1 MADANKKR
9 RLCDMDAEEFM
20 MHGFDS
26 DVCED
31 DNEPKMAAKN
41 VSQTE
46 VKDCSQQHTKKSK
59 SADHKNQ
66 LARLEEK
73 DPEFFKFL
81 KENDKEL
88 LDFND
93 SDTGSE
99 VESDDDDDDDDDVED
114 DGKSKD
120 SKNDKKHKKSTEKTD
135 ESDEEDDDDDLGEED
150 TENEKDVGKTVTLEM
165 IKQWRTGLEKNSLH
179 SLKQTLRAFRSAV
192 HGALDIGGDDKSQ
205 PRLTFKVEGDT
216 VFNAIIQLCLKQVY
230 PVLFHHVGGTH
241 NKHGKR
247 VLPSSH
253 TKWSQ
258 VKTPVKHYL
267 NDVLQLLRTLAEPSM
282 LCVIL
287 RHAQQLSPYY
297 ACFPKVARAFIKRSV
312 RMWSRGEEHVRVL
325 AFLGIRNV
333 ATMMPS
339 SLLEFSV
346 KQLYMNFVKNTKFTS
361 PKTKP
366 VITFMQNSL
375 VEIFSLDD
383 HLTYQHGFVYI
394 RQLAIHLRN
403 AIMQKKKASYQSVYN
418 WQYIHCLHLWCRI
431 VSEVKSNGLLDP
443 LIYPLVQT
451 VIGAI
456 KLVPAARY
464 YPLRFHC
471 IRSLNLLSQS
481 TDTYIPVAPFLLEI
495 LESAEFNKKTKMS
508 TAKPTEFSCILKVS
522 KQQLGTKPYQDA
534 VVDHIFE
541 LLLEFFSV
549 HAHSIAFPEIAL
561 PAVVRLRKFIKTT
574 SVPKYRKQLKQ
585 LVDKIEETST
595 EVTNRRSKVSFSPKD
610 IDEVERWTA
619 QYRQQ
624 PNAIVKFYKTWKA
637 MKPSVTQNEELA
649 EGENDMNEETSDDE
663 QIETPK
669 RKRGS
674 SDNKKEQEKQTT
686 KKMKK
691 NLKKPAG
698 EKNTQTTNESMDAD
712 KEDIVEDFQF
722 SSEED

>member
-1 MADANKKR
+1 
-9 RLCDMDAEEFM
+9 
-20 MHGFDS
+20 
-26 DVCED
+26 
-31 DNEPKMAAKN
+31 
-41 VSQTE
+41 
-46 VKDCSQQHTKKSK
+46 
-59 SADHKNQ
+59 
-66 LARLEEK
+66 
-73 DPEFFKFL
+73 
-81 KENDKEL
+81 
-88 LDFND
+88 
-93 SDTGSE
+93 
-99 VESDDDDDDDDDVED
+99 
-114 DGKSKD
+114 
-120 SKNDKKHKKSTEKTD
+120 
-135 ESDEEDDDDDLGEED
+135 
-150 TENEKDVGKTVTLEM
+150 
-165 IKQWRTGLEKNSLH
+165 
-179 SLKQTLRAFRSAV
+179 
-192 HGALDIGGDDKSQ
+192 
-205 PRLTFKVEGDT
+205 
-216 VFNAIIQLCLKQVY
+216 
-230 PVLFHHVGGTH
+230 
-241 NKHGKR
+241 
-247 VLPSSH
+247 
-253 TKWSQ
+253 
-258 VKTPVKHYL
+258 
-267 NDVLQLLRTLAEPSM
+267 
-282 LCVIL
+282 
-287 RHAQQLSPYY
+287 
-297 ACFPKVARAFIKRSV
+297 
-312 RMWSRGEEHVRVL
+312 MWSRGEEHVRVL

-366 VITFMQNSL
+366 VIIFMQNSL
-375 VEIFSLDD
+375 MEIFSLDD

-495 LESAEFNKKTKMS
+495 LESVEFNKKTKMS

-649 EGENDMNEETSDDE
+649 EGENDVTEETSDDE

-669 RKRGS
+669 RKRKRGS
-674 SDNKKEQEKQTT
+674 SENKKEQEKQTT

-691 NLKKPAG
+691 NFKKPAG

>member
-1 MADANKKR
+1 
-9 RLCDMDAEEFM
+9 MDAEEFM

-31 DNEPKMAAKN
+31 DDKPKSATEN
-41 VSQTE
+41 TSQA
-46 VKDCSQQHTKKSK
+46 VKDCSQQHTKRSK
-59 SADHKNQ
+59 SADHKSQ

-99 VESDDDDDDDDDVED
+99 VESDDDDEEDYDDKSKVSKDNKDKKSTGKTDQSDEDDDDDVL
-114 DGKSKD
+114 
-120 SKNDKKHKKSTEKTD
+120 
-135 ESDEEDDDDDLGEED
+135 DEEDIEH
-150 TENEKDVGKTVTLEM
+150 EKGVSKTVTLEL

-192 HGALDIGGDDKSQ
+192 HGALDISGDSKSQ

-230 PVLFHHVGGTH
+230 PVLFHYVGGTH

-253 TKWSQ
+253 AKWSQ
-258 VKTPVKHYL
+258 VKTSVKHYL

-297 ACFPKVARAFIKRSV
+297 ACFPKVAKAFIKRSV

-346 KQLYMNFVKNTKFTS
+346 KQLYMNFVKNTKFMS
-361 PKTKP
+361 PKTQP

-403 AIMQKKKASYQSVYN
+403 AILQKKKDSYQSVYN
-418 WQYIHCLHLWCRI
+418 WQYIHCLHLWCRV

-471 IRSLNLLSQS
+471 IRSLNLVSQS

-495 LESAEFNKKTKMS
+495 LESVEFNKKTKMS

-522 KQQLGTKPYQDA
+522 KQQLGAKPYQDA

-619 QYRQQ
+619 QYKQQ
-624 PNAIVKFYKTWKA
+624 PNAIVKFHKAWKA

-649 EGENDMNEETSDDE
+649 ERENDVNEESSDDG
-663 QIETPK
+663 TPK
-669 RKRGS
+669 RKRKHGS
-674 SDNKKEQEKQTT
+674 SENKKEQEKETT

-691 NLKKPAG
+691 NLRKPAAV
-698 EKNTQTTNESMDAD
+698 KNSQTTNQAVDLD

>member
-1 MADANKKR
+1 MADAKKKNR

-26 DVCED
+26 DVCEED
-31 DNEPKMAAKN
+31 ESEN
-41 VSQTE
+41 VSRTAIE
-46 VKDCSQQHTKKSK
+46 DKPSQEHKLTKKSK

-66 LARLEEK
+66 LARLQEK
-73 DPEFFKFL
+73 DPEFYKFL

-99 VESDDDDDDDDDVED
+99 EESDDDDEDDENKDDDDSEDDKKVKKNAAKKDESDDDDDNDDELVD
-114 DGKSKD
+114 KD
-120 SKNDKKHKKSTEKTD
+120 ADRKTD
-135 ESDEEDDDDDLGEED
+135 S
-150 TENEKDVGKTVTLEM
+150 GKLVTLEM
-165 IKQWRTGLEKNSLH
+165 IKQWRTGLEKNSLN

-192 HGALDIGGDDKSQ
+192 HGALDISSDDKSQ
-205 PRLTFKVEGDT
+205 TRLTFKVEGDT

-230 PVLFHHVGGTH
+230 PVLFHLVGGTN

-247 VLPSSH
+247 FLPSSH
-253 TKWSQ
+253 AKWSQ
-258 VKTPVKHYL
+258 VKTSVKHYL

-287 RHAQQLSPYY
+287 RHAQQLTPYY
-297 ACFPKVARAFIKRSV
+297 ACFPKVAKAFIKRSV
-312 RMWSRGEEHVRVL
+312 RMWSRGDEHVRVL

-346 KQLYMNFVKNTKFTS
+346 KQLYMNFVKNTKFMS
-361 PKTKP
+361 PKTRP
-366 VITFMQNSL
+366 VVAFMQNSL

-403 AIMQKKKASYQSVYN
+403 AILQKKKDSYQSVYN
-418 WQYIHCLHLWCRI
+418 WQYIHCLHLWCRV
-431 VSEVKSNGLLDP
+431 VSEVKSNGVLDP

-471 IRSLNLLSQS
+471 IRSLNLLSQA

-495 LESAEFNKKTKMS
+495 LESVEFNKKTKMS
-508 TAKPTEFSCILKVS
+508 TAKPTDFSCILKVS

-574 SVPKYRKQLKQ
+574 SVPKYRKQMKQ
-585 LVDKIEETST
+585 LVDKVEETST

-637 MKPSVTQNEELA
+637 MKPSIQQQDDELA
-649 EGENDMNEETSDDE
+649 EGENDENEDTSDEEETKTS
-663 QIETPK
+663 K
-669 RKRGS
+669 RKRKHPS
-674 SDNKKEQEKQTT
+674 TENKKERDKETA
-686 KKMKK
+686 KKLKK
-691 NLKKPAG
+691 NLKKPAAA
-698 EKNTQTTNESMDAD
+698 NITQTTNQSIDED

-722 SSEED
+722 SSDED